1 MKNLALSIFRN
12 AQVYE
17 RASRVLNAAGAQDFS
32 LLLPGNVNAAL
43 SLELYFK
50 SLNILEHGVE
60 FKIKGKHSHH
70 FGQLFQELGDATKI
84 SLNERFKAAVSRIDP
99 NEIPRLESA
108 IGGVIPKDLKTNLV
122 EWAALFTD
130 LRYAHSFIEKYKGK
144 RVAMAFYSQIVESV
158 VGHILERE
166 PGWAS

>member
-1 MKNLALSIFRN
+1 MKILALAIFKN

-17 RASRVLNAAGAQDFS
+17 RASYVLNAAGSQDLA
-32 LLLPGNVNAAL
+32 LLLPSKVNAAL

-50 SLNILEHGVE
+50 SLKIIEHGVE

-70 FGQLFQELGDATKI
+70 FGQLFQELSETTKD
-84 SLNERFKAAVSRIDP
+84 SLNERFKAAVSRMDP

-130 LRYAHSFIEKYKGK
+130 LRYGHSFIEKYKGK

-158 VGHILERE
+158 VGHIYERE